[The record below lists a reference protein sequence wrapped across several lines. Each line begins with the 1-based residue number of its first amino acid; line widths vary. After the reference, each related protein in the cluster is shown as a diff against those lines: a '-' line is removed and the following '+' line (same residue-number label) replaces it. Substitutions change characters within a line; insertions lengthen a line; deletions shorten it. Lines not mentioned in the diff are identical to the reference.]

1 MKVFYQK
8 LKMQQYFLVSI
19 SRENV
24 RKVYKIITKTIPIPA
39 FDIDLKATL
48 SQTPSAKIKKE
59 ENTQSGQLFI
69 KNEFFKDLDIDDIV
83 QTLMESEEPATK
95 VKHKKRGRPP
105 KNKNTLGK

>member
-95 VKHKKRGRPP
+95 VKHKKRRSRWI
-105 KNKNTLGK
+105 LYSRID